1 MLLNYEASTV
11 AEILVEHFFS
21 RFGVPVELH
30 SDQGREFE
38 SRVFQECCKLLG
50 VRKTRTTPLRPQ
62 SDGLVERLNQTLV
75 QELATCCQETQG
87 NWDRML
93 PLMLMAYRS
102 AEHEVTQYTP
112 ARLMLGREIRLP
124 VDLGTGRPPDKELPT
139 DTTEYAVDLQE
150 RFNRGAP
157 QSAESP
163 EAHGGGHEEAIR
175 QKPERTSIQGRHASL
190 ALQSSATQ
198 RNVAEAAEPVGG
210 PVYSTGLCI

>member
-1 MLLNYEASTV
+1 MPAHFPPPQLALVFFTKWPEAYALPNHEATTV
-11 AEILVEHFFS
+11 AGVLVEQFFS
-21 RFGVPVELH
+21 RFGVQPELH

-38 SRVFQECCKLLG
+38 SGVFQECCKLLG
-50 VRKTRTTPLRPQ
+50 VGKTRTTLRPQ

-150 RFNRGAP
+150 RLTEVHHRVR
-157 QSAESP
+157 S
-163 EAHGGGHEEAIR
+163 HL
-175 QKPERTSIQGRHASL
+175 KL
-190 ALQSSATQ
+190 AGKDMK
-198 RNVAEAAEPVGG
+198 RR
-210 PVYSTGLCI
+210 YD